1 MTAEPRVVVVIPA
14 HNEFALLTRC
24 LTAIRAAVRAVA
36 APTSVVVV
44 LDACDDASES
54 LAGQFGPDVH
64 FLPVHERSVG
74 AARAAG
80 FRYAASALGGAGAGT
95 WYATTD
101 ADTEVGSDWLVRQT
115 GTAADMVLGVVRVGQ
130 WRHHSDEVAELYDAR
145 YRAETPLNHHIHGA
159 NMGFDADAYWRVG
172 GFASLASGEDVD
184 LVNRFRS
191 AGCRIH
197 WDDTLW
203 VTTSDRRNGRAPGGF
218 ADHLEEVS
226 QEVANESNRADE
238 AS

>member
-1 MTAEPRVVVVIPA
+1 M
-14 HNEFALLTRC
+14 LSRC
-24 LTAIRAAVRAVA
+24 LSAIRTAASACVV
-36 APTSVVVV
+36 PTSVVVV
-44 LDACDDASES
+44 LDACDDASGS

-64 FLPVHERSVG
+64 FLSIEERNVG
-74 AARAAG
+74 AARASG
-80 FRYAASALGGAGAGT
+80 FRYAASALGCVGRRT

-101 ADTEVGSDWLVRQT
+101 ADTEVSGEWLVRQM
-115 GTAADMVLGVVRVGQ
+115 GHEADVVLGVVRVGQ
-130 WRHHSDEVAELYDAR
+130 WRHHSDEVAERYEAR
-145 YRAETPLNHHIHGA
+145 YRAEAPRHHHIHGA
-159 NMGFDADAYWRVG
+159 NMGFGSDAYWRVG
-172 GFASLASGEDVD
+172 GFAALASGEDVD
-184 LVNRFRS
+184 LVERFRA

-226 QEVANESNRADE
+226 QELAGYADKADE

>member
-1 MTAEPRVVVVIPA
+1 MVVPA

-24 LTAIRAAVRAVA
+24 LTAIRAAATA
-36 APTSVVVV
+36 LTAPTSVVVV

-64 FLPVHERSVG
+64 FLPVDERSVG

-80 FRYAASALGGAGAGT
+80 FRYAASALGGAGAGI

-101 ADTEVGSDWLVRQT
+101 ADTEVGGDWLVRQLAS
-115 GTAADMVLGVVRVGQ
+115 AADMVLGVVRVGQ

-145 YRAETPLNHHIHGA
+145 YRAETPLHHHHIHGA

-172 GFASLASGEDVD
+172 GFDALASGEDVD
-184 LVNRFRS
+184 LVERFRS

-197 WDDTLW
+197 WDDSLW

-226 QEVANESNRADE
+226 QEVADEPNRADE

>member
-1 MTAEPRVVVVIPA
+1 VTAELRVVVVVPA

-24 LTAIRAAVRAVA
+24 LTAIRAAATA
-36 APTSVVVV
+36 LDAPTSVVVV
-44 LDACDDASES
+44 LDACDDASAS

-64 FLPVHERSVG
+64 FLPVDERNVG

-80 FRYAASALGGAGAGT
+80 FSYAASALGGAGAGT

-101 ADTEVGSDWLVRQT
+101 ADTEVGSDWLVRQLDS
-115 GTAADMVLGVVRVGQ
+115 AAEMVLGVVRVSQ
-130 WRHHSDEVAELYDAR
+130 WRHHSDEVADLYESR
-145 YRAETPLNHHIHGA
+145 YRAETSRRHHIHGA

-172 GFASLASGEDVD
+172 GFAALSSGEDVD
-184 LVNRFRS
+184 LVERFRA

-197 WDDTLW
+197 SDDALW

-226 QEVANESNRADE
+226 QEVGNEPNRADE